1 MAKRKGDLLA
11 AMEDDLKQFW
21 AAFTGALRVAPRAM
35 AERVGL
41 VTRLT
46 NDRPAPR
53 PRAVE
58 ETTSAAAPPE
68 PNGRARS

>member
-41 VTRLT
+41 VTRVT
-46 NDRPAPR
+46 NDR

-58 ETTSAAAPPE
+58 ESTSVTAPPE